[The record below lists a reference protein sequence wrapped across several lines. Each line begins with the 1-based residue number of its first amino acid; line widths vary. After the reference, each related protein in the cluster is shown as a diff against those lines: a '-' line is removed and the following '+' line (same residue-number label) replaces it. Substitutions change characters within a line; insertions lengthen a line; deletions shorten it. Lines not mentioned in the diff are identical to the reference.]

1 MKRIIKQ
8 YWRKNNQIQA
18 PEVRVIGA
26 DGKQLGVMATH
37 KALREAIDAGLDL
50 VEIAPFAKPPVAKI
64 VDIGKFKYQE
74 EKRLRKQKKKTK
86 STDLKE
92 VRFSPFIG
100 EADYNTRLTRMKEF
114 LSEGHKIRA
123 VVKFKGRQM
132 GSKQFGY
139 NLFKRLLDT
148 LKDTVTIDMEPKFF
162 GRHLGMVIS
171 PTKKAK
177 ELKQPNKK
185 AGQKSKK
192 PKGKTKKKFK
202 TGNVKEKPSQD
213 SAKKINKKTK
223 NKIARPKQAKKI
235 KKNAKTEN

>member
-1 MKRIIKQ
+1 MKRTKQ

-74 EKRLRKQKKKTK
+74 EKKLKKQKKKTK
-86 STDLKE
+86 TGDLKE

-100 EADYNTRLTRMKEF
+100 EADYNTRLVRIKEF
-114 LSEGHKIRA
+114 LGEGHKIRA

-139 NLFKRLLDT
+139 NLFKRLLDA
-148 LKDTVTIDMEPKFF
+148 LGDAITIDMEPKFF

-177 ELKQPNKK
+177 ELKQSSKK
-185 AGQKSKK
+185 TNRKSKK
-192 PKGKTKKKFK
+192 TKSKTKKE
-202 TGNVKEKPSQD
+202 VKKKSVKNKPVPRAD
-213 SAKKINKKTK
+213 KKVVKKTK
-223 NKIARPKQAKKI
+223 D
-235 KKNAKTEN
+235 NAKTHPSP